1 MAAGISAG
9 DLRREDNVSKES
21 NPVSIRL
28 QDDADRLRTGLTSP
42 EDASLPEI
50 LDRLL
55 DHGIIVDPYS
65 RIRLLSETPV
75 DHQRVSIDR
84 DTHLE

>member
-1 MAAGISAG
+1 MDAGIPAEN
-9 DLRREDNVSKES
+9 LRREDNVSKES
-21 NPVSIRL
+21 KLVYLGL
-28 QDDADRLRTGLTSP
+28 QDDAVGLRPGLTSP

-75 DHQRVSIDR
+75 VLQRVTIDR
-84 DTHLE
+84 DTHL

>member
-1 MAAGISAG
+1 
-9 DLRREDNVSKES
+9 VSKES
-21 NPVSIRL
+21 NLVSIRS
-28 QDDADRLRTGLTSP
+28 QDDAGGRRRGLTSP
-42 EDASLPEI
+42 EDASLPEL

-75 DHQRVSIDR
+75 VHQRVTIDR
-84 DTHLE
+84 DTHL